1 METFLVKFIM
11 KGILRSREK
20 DIISLFLHD
29 LSFDVKFVGL
39 GEKMPHKKD
48 ILLFKK
54 KSKKFR
60 TD

>member
-29 LSFDVKFVGL
+29 LLFDVKFVGL
-39 GEKMPHKKD
+39 GEKMPHKRD
-48 ILLFKK
+48 MLPFKN
-54 KSKKFR
+54 KSKKFC
-60 TD
+60 TE

>member
-1 METFLVKFIM
+1 MKFIM
-11 KGILRSREK
+11 KGILRSRKK